1 MSGLIE
7 QAARRL
13 EQLREAGV
21 EIPDTPPARIPLGTH
36 EAAPLQRVPVDQVRA
51 LEQPAHTSRHIALD
65 IQALAAAGIIT
76 PNAPRSRLADQYR
89 VIKRPLIRNAT
100 GKGAAVLKH
109 GNLIMVTS
117 ALAGEGKSFT
127 AVNLAMSI
135 AAERDHTVMLVDAD
149 VARPS
154 VPRMLGFPPG
164 PGLLDVLQGS
174 VEMSSVLLRS
184 DIEKLTLLPSGTPH
198 PRATELLASE
208 AMGRLLDDIANR
220 YADRIVIFD
229 SPPLLLTTEARVLAT
244 HMGQVVVVV
253 QANKTLQADVDR
265 ALATIEAC
273 PVRLMLLNQARAQV
287 EGSYG
292 YGYGYGY
299 GEEYGNGRQQPA
311 G

>member
-36 EAAPLQRVPVDQVRA
+36 ESAPLQRVPVDQVRA

-65 IQALAAAGIIT
+65 IPALAAAGIIT

-135 AAERDHTVMLVDAD
+135 AAERDHTVMLV
-149 VARPS
+149 
-154 VPRMLGFPPG
+154 
-164 PGLLDVLQGS
+164 
-174 VEMSSVLLRS
+174 
-184 DIEKLTLLPSGTPH
+184 
-198 PRATELLASE
+198 
-208 AMGRLLDDIANR
+208 
-220 YADRIVIFD
+220 
-229 SPPLLLTTEARVLAT
+229 
-244 HMGQVVVVV
+244 
-253 QANKTLQADVDR
+253 
-265 ALATIEAC
+265 
-273 PVRLMLLNQARAQV
+273 
-287 EGSYG
+287 
-292 YGYGYGY
+292 
-299 GEEYGNGRQQPA
+299 
-311 G
+311 